1 VKEERKEKEKDI
13 FFFFCLRKGMADR
26 TFTLVATFILVT
38 VGVTV
43 ALVVLLKRQRK

>member
-1 VKEERKEKEKDI
+1 MKEERKEKEKDI
-13 FFFFCLRKGMADR
+13 FFLPEKGMADR